1 MLQNTVTV
9 IISFIVRVFKQLS
22 FIMDNLTSLQ
32 RDLLF
37 QSLNLVLHTKLD
49 RLSEYDQ
56 EQFWDMYKKL
66 AKVYPSGFHSQQ
78 TEFNHQVTKKVEVK

>member
-1 MLQNTVTV
+1 
-9 IISFIVRVFKQLS
+9 
-22 FIMDNLTSLQ
+22 MDNLTSHQ

-49 RLSEYDQ
+49 RLDRYNQ

-66 AKVYPSGFHSQQ
+66 AEVYPSGFHTQKK
-78 TEFNHQVTKKVEVK
+78 EFNHQVTKKVEVK

>member
-1 MLQNTVTV
+1 
-9 IISFIVRVFKQLS
+9 
-22 FIMDNLTSLQ
+22 MDNLTSLQ

-49 RLSEYDQ
+49 RLDTYRQ

-66 AKVYPSGFHSQQ
+66 AKVYPSGFHTQE
-78 TEFNHQVTKKVEVK
+78 TEFNHQVIKKVA

>member
-1 MLQNTVTV
+1 
-9 IISFIVRVFKQLS
+9 
-22 FIMDNLTSLQ
+22 MDNLTSLQ

-66 AKVYPSGFHSQQ
+66 AKVYPSGFHSQNK
-78 TEFNHQVTKKVEVK
+78 EVEVK

>member
-1 MLQNTVTV
+1 
-9 IISFIVRVFKQLS
+9 
-22 FIMDNLTSLQ
+22 MDNLTSLQ

-49 RLSEYDQ
+49 RLDTYKQ

-66 AKVYPSGFHSQQ
+66 AKVYPSGFHSQNK
-78 TEFNHQVTKKVEVK
+78 EVEVK

>member
-1 MLQNTVTV
+1 
-9 IISFIVRVFKQLS
+9 
-22 FIMDNLTSLQ
+22 MDNLTSLQ

-49 RLSEYDQ
+49 RLDTYKQ

-66 AKVYPSGFHSQQ
+66 AKVYPSGFHSQNK
-78 TEFNHQVTKKVEVK
+78 EVEV

>member
-1 MLQNTVTV
+1 
-9 IISFIVRVFKQLS
+9 
-22 FIMDNLTSLQ
+22 MDNLTSLQ

-49 RLSEYDQ
+49 RLDTYKQ

-66 AKVYPSGFHSQQ
+66 AKVYPSGFHSQE
-78 TEFNHQVTKKVEVK
+78 TEFNYQVTKKVEIK

>member
-1 MLQNTVTV
+1 
-9 IISFIVRVFKQLS
+9 
-22 FIMDNLTSLQ
+22 MDNLTSHQ

-49 RLSEYDQ
+49 RLDTYKQ

-66 AKVYPSGFHSQQ
+66 AKVYPSGFHSQNK
-78 TEFNHQVTKKVEVK
+78 EVEV